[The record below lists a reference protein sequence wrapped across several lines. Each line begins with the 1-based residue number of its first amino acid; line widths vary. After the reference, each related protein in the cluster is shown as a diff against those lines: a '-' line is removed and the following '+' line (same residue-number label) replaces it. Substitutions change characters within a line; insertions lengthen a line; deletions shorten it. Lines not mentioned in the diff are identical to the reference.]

1 MNDFTIKMLT
11 YVLPLI
17 VAIVLHEISHG
28 VTAYALGDDTAK
40 RMGRFKLHTH
50 FDLWGSFLIPIG
62 LYLIKSPILVGY
74 AKPVPINPYNFK
86 KPWLDMAI
94 VAIAGPLCNAILA
107 VLGALFLKN
116 FLLNAPVLIQQIM
129 VNFIATNLVLLF
141 FNMIPIPPLDG
152 SRIIAA
158 LLPQK
163 FRMTYYRLEPFG
175 FILVIGL
182 ELLSSKI
189 FDFIGIHGGSL
200 FNLLI
205 GVPVHRSLDLL
216 LFN

>member
-1 MNDFTIKMLT
+1 MLV

-28 VTAYALGDDTAK
+28 LAAYALGDDTAK

-50 FDLWGSFLIPIG
+50 FDLLGSFLIPIV

-74 AKPVPINPYNFK
+74 AKPVPVNPNNFK

-107 VLGALFLKN
+107 VFGALFLKN
-116 FLLNAPVLIQQIM
+116 FMLNAPILLQQIM

-152 SRIIAA
+152 SRIMAA
-158 LLPQK
+158 LLPPK
-163 FRMTYYRLEPFG
+163 FRMTYYRLESFG
-175 FILVIGL
+175 FLLVIGL
-182 ELLSSKI
+182 DLLSMKI
-189 FDFIGIHGGSL
+189 FDLLGIHGGSL